1 MIDNVLIV
9 IVHVYSINNGGGP
22 WHEPKNG
29 AENSRLHRVCRGTS
43 RCLVSVFL
51 DLGGPFPV
59 LRRKIRPE
67 TGKPRGIMK

>member
-29 AENSRLHRVCRGTS
+29 AENPRLHRFHQGI
-43 RCLVSVFL
+43 LVFSEC
-51 DLGGPFPV
+51 FPGFGWS
-59 LRRKIRPE
+59 LSSFE
-67 TGKPRGIMK
+67 TKNKARNGKTAWY